1 MGHVVLIAC
10 LSGGLVQN
18 VIALQITNIAQTYH
32 NQLHLFLFSFRK
44 FLILVWQKFLMII
57 DLGHVIE
64 LGVVV
69 ILKPN
74 VAYEH
79 YIYICIK
86 YSIIYIKSTFR

>member
-1 MGHVVLIAC
+1 
-10 LSGGLVQN
+10 
-18 VIALQITNIAQTYH
+18 
-32 NQLHLFLFSFRK
+32 
-44 FLILVWQKFLMII
+44 MII

-79 YIYICIK
+79 YIYIYICTK
-86 YSIIYIKSTFR
+86 YSIYILNLLLESRFSELKQT